1 MIPKI
6 FISYSVESNEHNEKV
21 KNFAKK
27 LRKQQMEVL
36 LFGDMKLGERFGTFM
51 EDIEKCDFVLFICT
65 PQYKRR
71 ADDREGGVGYEWN
84 IITSSVVN
92 QSDELKFI
100 PVLFSGDW
108 DTSLP
113 IWARGKKG
121 VDYRNES
128 ESEFEL
134 LVANI
139 NEYVEIESLEV
150 IGEESYDN
158 TVNSDK
164 TESKKYMEIYGDD
177 GSVEE
182 VELIIA
188 FEIKATNK
196 EYVVYSKDEKDRRGN
211 STVYV
216 SNVDRTSGNPVLLGI
231 ETEEDWKLIKEI
243 LRELGKDDGS
253 NDN

>member
-121 VDYRNES
+121 VDYRKEL

-134 LVANI
+134 LPYN
-139 NEYVEIESLEV
+139 
-150 IGEESYDN
+150 
-158 TVNSDK
+158 
-164 TESKKYMEIYGDD
+164 YGDMFLED
-177 GSVEE
+177 FEKKIHPYDTLETVER
-182 VELIIA
+182 A
-188 FEIKATNK
+188 RYRSK
-196 EYVVYSKDEKDRRGN
+196 EDIEYINLCKDLD
-211 STVYV
+211 
-216 SNVDRTSGNPVLLGI
+216 
-231 ETEEDWKLIKEI
+231 KL
-243 LRELGKDDGS
+243 RFGK
-253 NDN
+253 

>member
-1 MIPKI
+1 M
-6 FISYSVESNEHNEKV
+6 
-21 KNFAKK
+21 
-27 LRKQQMEVL
+27 
-36 LFGDMKLGERFGTFM
+36 
-51 EDIEKCDFVLFICT
+51 
-65 PQYKRR
+65 
-71 ADDREGGVGYEWN
+71 
-84 IITSSVVN
+84 
-92 QSDELKFI
+92 
-100 PVLFSGDW
+100 
-108 DTSLP
+108 P

-231 ETEEDWKLIKEI
+231 ETEEEWKLIKEI